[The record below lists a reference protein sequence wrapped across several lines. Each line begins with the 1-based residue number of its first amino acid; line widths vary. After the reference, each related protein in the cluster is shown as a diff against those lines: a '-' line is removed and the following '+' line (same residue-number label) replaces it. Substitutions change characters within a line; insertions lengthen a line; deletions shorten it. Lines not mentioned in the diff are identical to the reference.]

1 MKFNDLETGTPK
13 LYYKNVN
20 DFAKLD
26 INEENDVTID
36 GSLNE
41 DNIEKILGDPD
52 IDDFDNLF
60 SLGKM
65 TG

>member
-1 MKFNDLETGTPK
+1 M
-13 LYYKNVN
+13 
-20 DFAKLD
+20 
-26 INEENDVTID
+26 TID

-41 DNIEKILGDPD
+41 DNIEKILGNPD